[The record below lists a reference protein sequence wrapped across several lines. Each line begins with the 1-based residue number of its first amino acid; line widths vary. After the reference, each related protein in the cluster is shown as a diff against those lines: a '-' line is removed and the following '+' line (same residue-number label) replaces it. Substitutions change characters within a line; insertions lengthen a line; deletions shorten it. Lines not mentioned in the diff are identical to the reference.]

1 MYLQLCA
8 LEQLLIELKD
18 AVHAYSAGHTA
29 ALRTAKDANESGQS
43 SDLKKAYFLEGF
55 ALHYL
60 TDLFSTGHMREPRR
74 ILHKMYTNRDVQPD
88 PEDPELTLYPAD
100 QCAQRQHDEDCANGL
115 WVRNRL
121 GEAWPAYG
129 DKQLFGQKSAKNFK
143 QAVSASQSG
152 IAEIWDTYRT
162 GIIPATDD
170 FEALKRVCSSF
181 SAGSKYCADHEQR
194 SPYLMT

>member
-1 MYLQLCA
+1 MDRIVQLGSLRCCKYLQVCA

-29 ALRTAKDANESGQS
+29 ALRKAKEANGSRKS
-43 SDLKKAYFLEGF
+43 ADLKQAYFLEGF

-60 TDLFSTGHMREPRR
+60 TDLFSTGHLRESRR
-74 ILHKMYTNRDVQPD
+74 ILHKMYLNESDPPDQPD
-88 PEDPELTLYPAD
+88 IEFYPAD
-100 QCAQRQHDEDCANGL
+100 RCAQRQHDEDCANGL
-115 WVRNRL
+115 WVRNQR

-129 DKQLFGQKSAKNFK
+129 DKQLFSGKSAKNLK

-152 IAEIWDTYRT
+152 IDEIWDTYRN
-162 GIIPATDD
+162 GIIPPTES

-181 SAGSKYCADHEQR
+181 SI
-194 SPYLMT
+194 